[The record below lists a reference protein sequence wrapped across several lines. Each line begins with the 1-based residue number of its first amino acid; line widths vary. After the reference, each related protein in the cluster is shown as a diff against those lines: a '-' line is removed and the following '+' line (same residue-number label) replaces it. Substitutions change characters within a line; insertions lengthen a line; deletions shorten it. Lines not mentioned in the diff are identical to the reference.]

1 MGGKAPRT
9 SGGGFFGLLSEGGGG
24 RGLPTRPSLGLLFRR
39 LFVVAGAAPSPSSC
53 NLRSPPPP
61 LPSRMPK
68 PTHSPVAA
76 EAAAAAAVPP
86 WAFRAAKGRDSE
98 RVRERPGTLKLRLLG
113 GGTVPPH
120 FYCIIKGGAGKR

>member
-1 MGGKAPRT
+1 MGRPQERAEAF
-9 SGGGFFGLLSEGGGG
+9 FFGLLSDGGGG

-53 NLRSPPPP
+53 NLRRPPTRPTP
-61 LPSRMPK
+61 MPK